1 MSPQKRRPQA
11 RKGRT
16 AAAAKAGRRRT
27 DRTALIAAIVIVA
40 VGGSLVFAFASA
52 AKQKA
57 EITDSPLSATLE
69 KKLTTIPA
77 SVYTTVGNG
86 SADGAPKKISPAVA
100 LLKSADGKPRI
111 IYVGAEYCPFCATE
125 RWAMVAAF
133 SRFGTFTNLQSTESA
148 TTPETYPQTQTL
160 SFYKSTFSSKYI
172 TFEPTETETNLE
184 KPLQT
189 PSSEIASLETKYD
202 NGGSIPFI
210 DFANQYFIA
219 GATYD
224 PGLLQGKT
232 HTQIADAMTDPTTDI
247 SKGAIGAA
255 NGITAAV
262 CAVDNDQPASVC
274 KDPTIQALETSLKS
288 GT

>member
-52 AKQKA
+52 AKQKKA
-57 EITDSPLSATLE
+57 ITDSPLSATLE
-69 KKLTTIPA
+69 KKLTTIPS
-77 SVYTTVGNG
+77 SVYSTVGG
-86 SADGAPKKISPAVA
+86 GTATSLPKAVSPAAA

-111 IYVGAEYCPFCATE
+111 IYVGAEFCPFCATE

-133 SRFGTFTNLQSTESA
+133 SRFGTFKGLQSTESA

-160 SFYKSTFSSKYI
+160 SFYKSTYTSPYI
-172 TFEPTETETNLE
+172 SFEPTETENNLE
-184 KPLQT
+184 KPLET
-189 PSSEIASLETKYD
+189 TSSEISALETKYD

-210 DFANQYFIA
+210 DFANQYVIA

-224 PGLLQGKT
+224 PGVLQGKS
-232 HTQIADAMTDPTTDI
+232 HTDIANAMVDPNTDI

-262 CAVDNDQPASVC
+262 CIVTNDKPASVC
-274 KDPTIQALETSLKS
+274 KDSAIQSLETQIKA
-288 GT
+288 G